1 MPEDTM
7 SEDPQFPPISWSVE
21 RPFDF
26 GDVLDREPPTY
37 EDDGEEPSEQPPVD

>member
-1 MPEDTM
+1 MPD
-7 SEDPQFPPISWSVE
+7 DPQFPPAGWSVE

-37 EDDGEEPSEQPPVD
+37 EDDGEDQPEQPADD

>member
-1 MPEDTM
+1 M
-7 SEDPQFPPISWSVE
+7 SEPSFSPVGWSVE

-37 EDDGEEPSEQPPVD
+37 EDDDDALDAGDEDSPS